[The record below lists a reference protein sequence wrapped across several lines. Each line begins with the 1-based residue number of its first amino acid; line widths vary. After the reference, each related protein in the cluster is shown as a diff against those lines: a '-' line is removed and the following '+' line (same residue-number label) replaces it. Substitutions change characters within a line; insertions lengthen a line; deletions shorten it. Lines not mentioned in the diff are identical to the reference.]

1 MPWRSR
7 SGGACRGPW
16 SVRRS
21 VSLGT
26 TMPEAA
32 VSVLA
37 AVQGQSG
44 MALGN
49 AVGSIICD
57 TGLILGIACLI
68 APLRFDPGVVNRQGW
83 VQFTCGFLLVVA
95 CLPWTVPITAFTAGG
110 SLPQIGGWLFLGLLT
125 LYMAWSVRLA
135 RQAAAGEEPAVDV
148 LHVGL
153 AGVVFSLVAAV
164 AIVIITSSVLITA
177 AAELAHRVS
186 VPPSIIAGTL
196 VAFGTS
202 LPELTVVVTATLKGH
217 GELAIGNVIGADI
230 LERTV
235 RCWRGGCSDAG
246 MGWPHTALS
255 SSYSSR
261 QCSLSLRS
269 SGLGIWTARDGT
281 LRRPL
286 GFVLLGTY
294 VFVTVISYLFSG
306 AAARY

>member
-1 MPWRSR
+1 MAEHLNNLVAIWPWPALVATIVVAIVMLAK
-7 SGGACRGPW
+7 GAKW
-16 SVRRS
+16 LVANAVALSVRWGVPRTVVGATV

-164 AIVIITSSVLITA
+164 AIVVITSSVLITA
-177 AAELAHRVS
+177 RGRV
-186 VPPSIIAGTL
+186 GTQSQCPTQHHCSH
-196 VAFGTS
+196 VGG
-202 LPELTVVVTATLKGH
+202 VR
-217 GELAIGNVIGADI
+217 DI
-230 LERTV
+230 TPRVDRCGDRDVERT
-235 RCWRGGCSDAG
+235 
-246 MGWPHTALS
+246 
-255 SSYSSR
+255 
-261 QCSLSLRS
+261 
-269 SGLGIWTARDGT
+269 
-281 LRRPL
+281 RRV
-286 GFVLLGTY
+286 GN
-294 VFVTVISYLFSG
+294 
-306 AAARY
+306 R